1 MKPERLLELWRGLA
15 DGQDVSG
22 MDRRRLDTEAPVD
35 MFACIFWPS
44 RRLGLL
50 IEGDG
55 AQHPRTDRMPA
66 CRGVRVMHQVIG
78 KEDPRTIL
86 RVILEDDSLLEIFA
100 VLSVDLVNAVRAE
113 QNTGAGLRRCIDR
126 LSKWQVLF
134 ERVPA
139 DGLSK
144 EAQRG
149 LFGELAVLEN
159 FCLAELDKS
168 EAVSS
173 WTGPLGAHQDFK
185 IGGTAVEVK
194 TTLAKRHARISIAN
208 EKQLDERPHLVLLLV
223 NLRLDESNAQG
234 VALPTLV
241 ARLRSVLQTDTVA
254 GRQFDD
260 SLMLGG
266 YLDIHAPLYERGRY
280 RVAVQRYFHV
290 HGDFP
295 RLTEANLPPGVGDIR
310 YTIIADDLSRHEVTR
325 EQAVQLVMGSN
336 DRA

>member
-1 MKPERLLELWRGLA
+1 MNPEGLLVLWRSLA

-22 MDRRRLDTEAPVD
+22 MDRRRLDTDASVD

-55 AQHPRTDRMPA
+55 AQHPLTDRIPA
-66 CRGVRVMHQVIG
+66 CRGVKVMHEAIG
-78 KEDPRTIL
+78 AKAPRTIL
-86 RVILEDDSLLEIFA
+86 RVMLEDESFLEIFA
-100 VLSVDLVNAVRAE
+100 VLSADLVNAVRAE

-126 LSKWQVLF
+126 LSMWQVLF

-139 DGLSK
+139 EGLSE

-168 EAVSS
+168 EAVAS
-173 WTGPLGAHQDFK
+173 WTGPDAAHQDFK
-185 IGGTAVEVK
+185 IGGVAVEVK
-194 TTLAKRHARISIAN
+194 TTLAKRHARISITN

-223 NLRLDESNAQG
+223 HVRLDESNAQG

-241 ARLRSVLQTDTVA
+241 AHLRSVLQADTVA

-260 SLMLGG
+260 RLMLGG
-266 YLDIHAPLYERGRY
+266 YLDIHASLYERGRY

-325 EQAVQLVMGSN
+325 EEAVQLVMGSN